1 MVQTG
6 RCKYCSSPTIQLHEC
21 ASQMFSVIMLIHN
34 SYSYSQKWPRNEAI
48 RCVEPCV
55 QYGPRDMPEAL
66 SLCHFPL
73 WSSLPL

>member
-6 RCKYCSSPTIQLHEC
+6 RCKYCSSLTIQLHER
-21 ASQMFSVIMLIHN
+21 ASQMFSVTILIHN

-48 RCVEPCV
+48 RCAEPCV
-55 QYGPRDMPEAL
+55 QHGPRDMPEAL

-73 WSSLPL
+73 WSSLPI